1 MNIPCYIVP
10 IIVGIIC
17 AILGYLLG
25 RMSGKGGNSLNLENE
40 LNECKLQKASLQAEI
55 STLKV
60 KLEAAQN
67 TVSKAIE
74 YKFDKEAAFLHLGKK
89 IKEND
94 LTIIEGIGPKIAELF
109 QNAGIKTWEDLS
121 KTPVEKCKEIL
132 NGGGERFALH
142 NPGTWPKQAEMAY
155 KGLWEKLKEWQD
167 KLDGGVEV
175 D

>member
-1 MNIPCYIVP
+1 MSIPCFIVP

-25 RMSGKGGNSLNLENE
+25 RMSGKGGNNLNLEND

-60 KLEAAQN
+60 KLDAAQN
-67 TVSKAIE
+67 SVSKATE
-74 YKFDKEAAFLHLGKK
+74 YKFDKEAALLHFGKK
-89 IKEND
+89 VKEND

-109 QNAGIKTWEDLS
+109 QNEGIKTWEDLS

-132 NGGGERFALH
+132 NEGGERFALH
-142 NPGTWPKQAEMAY
+142 NPNTWPKQAEMAY

>member
-1 MNIPCYIVP
+1 MNIPCFIVP

-25 RMSGKGGNSLNLENE
+25 KMSGRGSNNLNLENDF
-40 LNECKLQKASLQAEI
+40 NECKLQKANLQSEISMLQAR
-55 STLKV
+55 LA
-60 KLEAAQN
+60 AAQSSA
-67 TVSKAIE
+67 SKVIE
-74 YKFDKEAAFLHLGKK
+74 YKFDKEAALMHFGKK
-89 IKEND
+89 VKEND

-121 KTPVEKCKEIL
+121 KTSVENCKNIL
-132 NGGGERFALH
+132 NEGGERFVLH
-142 NPGTWPKQAEMAY
+142 NPSTWPKQAEMAY
-155 KGLWEKLKEWQD
+155 QGLWEKLKEWQD